1 VDYCKFL
8 LTAILFVAVVLA
20 IVAVVALLPHVQA
33 LEPVG
38 AAELVERTRDARRRF
53 APFLVP
59 PVAAVEVAIT
69 AFGLWQA
76 QPSARLVTAEVV
88 RLAFAICC
96 EIDNKAA
103 ILNLLHR
110 RRKYL
115 LFVEQ
120 NQHFKLRVIAQANE
134 THSGLFNSRE
144 SISLHVIFCK
154 HETALKSNA

>member
-1 VDYCKFL
+1 
-8 LTAILFVAVVLA
+8 LFVAVVLA

-96 EIDNKAA
+96 EFDKKKQLCTYYLWSKTN
-103 ILNLLHR
+103 ILNYESSLKQMRPIAGYSTLR
-110 RRKYL
+110 
-115 LFVEQ
+115 
-120 NQHFKLRVIAQANE
+120 NQLVC
-134 THSGLFNSRE
+134 T
-144 SISLHVIFCK
+144 
-154 HETALKSNA
+154 